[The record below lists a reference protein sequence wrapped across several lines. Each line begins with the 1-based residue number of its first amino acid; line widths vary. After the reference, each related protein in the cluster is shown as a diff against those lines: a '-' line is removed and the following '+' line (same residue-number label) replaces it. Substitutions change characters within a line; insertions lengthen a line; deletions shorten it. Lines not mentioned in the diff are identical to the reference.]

1 MLRRQNVFKGGSPGP
16 ATRLALLPYPCGFI
30 KSKEESRM
38 PAYIIVD
45 IEVHD
50 TAVYDEYRKVVGA
63 TLQKYDGKFVV
74 RGGKTEVL
82 EGNWNPKRVVV
93 LEFENVARAKEWYD
107 SEEYKVPK
115 QMRMKASKG
124 NLLLVEGV

>member
-1 MLRRQNVFKGGSPGP
+1 MVL
-16 ATRLALLPYPCGFI
+16 LAFGITISYPCGSI
-30 KSKEESRM
+30 KSTEERRM

-50 TAVYDEYRKVVGA
+50 TALYDEYRKLVGA

-82 EGNWNPKRVVV
+82 EGDWNLKRVVV
-93 LEFENVARAKEWYD
+93 LEFENVARARQWYD

>member
-1 MLRRQNVFKGGSPGP
+1 M
-16 ATRLALLPYPCGFI
+16 A
-30 KSKEESRM
+30 
-38 PAYIIVD
+38 AYIIVD

-50 TAVYDEYRKVVGA
+50 TATYDEYRKLVGA
-63 TLQKYDGKFVV
+63 TLQKYGGKFLV

-82 EGNWNPKRVVV
+82 EGSWNPKRVVL
-93 LEFENVARAKEWYD
+93 LEFESPARAKQWYD

-124 NLLLVEGV
+124 NLLLAEGI